1 MTLEVDLKLVEK
13 YNKPGPRYTSYPT
26 APHFSEKVG
35 LADWERIIR
44 ANNETNDRDLS
55 LYFHI
60 PYCDTLCYF
69 CGCTTVIT
77 RNKDKIEA
85 YLGYLFKE
93 LDLVKSRLN
102 PNRKVVQQA
111 FGGGTPTYLSPD
123 QIRRLGHKILNTF
136 RFADNAE
143 LACEMDPRGLTK
155 DHIQALK
162 EVGFNRAS
170 VGVQDFDPAVQK
182 AVNRINSRGMIQEIT
197 DWIREL
203 GFQSLNLDLIY
214 GLPLQTRESVE
225 KTLSAILKLD
235 PDRLA
240 VFNYAHVPWLK
251 PHQKLIKESDLPGP
265 EEKLQMLKMIIE
277 TLTSSGYVYIG
288 MDHFAKL
295 DDELTIAQREKSLQ
309 RNFQGYSTKAGA
321 DIYAF
326 GMSSISQLD
335 DIYAQNTKVIPEYYK
350 YLDQASLP
358 FEKGYLLT
366 EEDQLRRTVIMR
378 LMCDLELDYARL
390 SKNLKVDFEQHFE
403 KELNN
408 LDEFVADELLVLNNA
423 KLTVTNKGRLF
434 IRNIAMTFD
443 EYLGQGEGR
452 FSKTV

>member
-1 MTLEVDLKLVEK
+1 MTIEVDLNLVDK
-13 YNKPGPRYTSYPT
+13 YSKPGPRYTSYPT
-26 APHFSEKVG
+26 APHFSENVG
-35 LADWERIIR
+35 LADWERII
-44 ANNETNDRDLS
+44 ASNNETAERDLS

-77 RNKDKIEA
+77 RNKDKIEE

-93 LDLVKSRLN
+93 LDLFKSRIH
-102 PNRKVVQQA
+102 PGRKVVQQA
-111 FGGGTPTYLSPD
+111 FGGGTPTYLSPE
-123 QIRRLGHKILNTF
+123 QIRRLGNKILETF
-136 RFADNAE
+136 HFDKNAE
-143 LACEMDPRGLTK
+143 VACEMDPRGLTK

-162 EVGFNRAS
+162 DVGFNRGS

-182 AVNRINSRGMIQEIT
+182 AVNRINPQQMIEEIVGWT
-197 DWIREL
+197 REI
-203 GFQSLNLDLIY
+203 GFESLNLDLIY
-214 GLPLQTRESVE
+214 GLPLQTRASFE
-225 KTLSAILKLD
+225 KTLNAVLALN

-240 VFNYAHVPWLK
+240 VFNYAHVPWMK
-251 PHQKLIKESDLPGP
+251 PHQKLINEADLPTS

-288 MDHFAKL
+288 MDHFAKV
-295 DDELTIAQREKSLQ
+295 DDELTIAQHEKTLQ

-326 GMSSISQLD
+326 GMSSISQLE
-335 DIYAQNTKVIPEYYK
+335 DIYAQNTKVVPEYYK
-350 YLDQASLP
+350 MVDAGKLP
-358 FEKGYLLT
+358 VEKGYLLT
-366 EEDQLRRTVIMR
+366 EEDKLRRSVIMR
-378 LMCDLELDYARL
+378 MMCDLELDYAKL
-390 SKNLKVDFEQHFE
+390 SKNLQVDFKTHFE

-408 LDEFVADELLVLNNA
+408 LDEFVADGLMVLDDN

-443 EYLGQGEGR
+443 AYLGQGEGR
-452 FSKTV
+452 FSKTI

>member
-1 MTLEVDLKLVEK
+1 MTIEVDLNLVDK
-13 YNKPGPRYTSYPT
+13 YSKPGPRYTSYPT
-26 APHFSEKVG
+26 APHFSENVG
-35 LADWERIIR
+35 LADWERII
-44 ANNETNDRDLS
+44 ASNNETAERDLS

-77 RNKDKIEA
+77 RNKDKIEE

-93 LDLVKSRLN
+93 LDLFKSRIH
-102 PNRKVVQQA
+102 PGRKVVQQA
-111 FGGGTPTYLSPD
+111 FGGGTPTYLSPE
-123 QIRRLGHKILNTF
+123 QIRRLGNKILETF
-136 RFADNAE
+136 HFDKDAE
-143 LACEMDPRGLTK
+143 VACEMDPRGLTK

-162 EVGFNRAS
+162 DVGFNRGS

-182 AVNRINSRGMIQEIT
+182 AVNRINPQQMIEEIVGWT
-197 DWIREL
+197 REI

-214 GLPLQTRESVE
+214 GLPLQTRASFE
-225 KTLSAILKLD
+225 KTLNAVLELN

-240 VFNYAHVPWLK
+240 VFNYAHVPWMK
-251 PHQKLIKESDLPGP
+251 PHQKLINEADLPTS

-288 MDHFAKL
+288 MDHFAKV
-295 DDELTIAQREKSLQ
+295 DDELTIAQHEKTLQ

-326 GMSSISQLD
+326 GMSSISQLE
-335 DIYAQNTKVIPEYYK
+335 DIYAQNTKVVPEYYK
-350 YLDQASLP
+350 MVDAGKLP
-358 FEKGYLLT
+358 VEKGYLLT
-366 EEDQLRRTVIMR
+366 EEDKLRRSVIMR
-378 LMCDLELDYARL
+378 MMCDLELDYAKL
-390 SKNLKVDFEQHFE
+390 SKNLQVDFKTHFE

-408 LDEFVADELLVLNNA
+408 LDEFVADGLMVLDDN

-443 EYLGQGEGR
+443 AYLGQGEGR
-452 FSKTV
+452 FSKTI